1 MENRTYTEY
10 ERLTQDEK
18 AKEKAKEKYNQQ
30 IANQIMLELPKQM
43 ATPGLQPNID
53 GEYTTHE
60 FYKSGNEL
68 TIRAKPPE
76 DSEYAKAMKN
86 LTQEEYEKAYNE
98 LIQTLNSYSLID
110 LFNAIINKA
119 VITGFNNRWIT
130 LTLTE
135 YLHFLGKEANINQ
148 KKIVRREVKQSLQIL
163 ERLNLKFKKGRGQF
177 LYFDI
182 LLVKGFLKDEISIE
196 FDEQFYNIMK
206 RAHDQNFYTY
216 IPKALNGINNK
227 QYPHIKLLSQYLG
240 INRRIN
246 LTKGKRE
253 KVFKVNSIYDY
264 VVTLPRLEEI
274 KKHRASPT
282 QKIIQPFERNLNKMK
297 ELGYIK
303 DWKYNEDFETKRK
316 NKYSFDDWKQA
327 SIEVTFSDEL
337 NLLDNSIKENKEKF
351 KERQELAEQTALTKE
366 ARKKL
371 KDDQNKVQE
380 YIQAQVQQNINQK
393 QIEANI
399 EKSISKKLDLLDD

>member
-1 MENRTYTEY
+1 MKNRTYAEY

-30 IANQIMLELPKQM
+30 IANQIMLELPKQI
-43 ATPGLQPNID
+43 ATPGLQKNTD

-68 TIRAKPPE
+68 TIKATPPQN
-76 DSEYAKAMKN
+76 SEYVKAMKN
-86 LTQEEYEKAYNE
+86 LTQEEIKKAYDE

-110 LFNAIINKA
+110 LFNAIMNKA
-119 VITGFNNRWIT
+119 VITGFSNKWIT

-135 YLHFLGKEANINQ
+135 YLQFLGKEATNNQ
-148 KKIVRREVKQSLQIL
+148 KKIARREITQNLQIL

-182 LLVKGFLKDEISIE
+182 LLVKSFVKDEISIV
-196 FDEQFYNIMK
+196 FDDQFYFAMK
-206 RAHDQNFYTY
+206 QAHDKKFFTY
-216 IPKALNGINNK
+216 IPKALNRVNNK

-240 INRRIN
+240 ITRRIN
-246 LTKGKRE
+246 LTKGNRE
-253 KVFKVNSIYDY
+253 KTFKVQSVYDY
-264 VVTLPRLEEI
+264 VVTLPRNEKTNGHGKQQIIEPLE
-274 KKHRASPT
+274 K
-282 QKIIQPFERNLNKMK
+282 NLNKMK

-303 DWKYNEDFETKRK
+303 DWKYNKDFETKRK

-327 SIEVTFSDEL
+327 SLEITFSDEL
-337 NLLDNSIKENKEKF
+337 NLLDNSIKENKKKF
-351 KERQELAEQTALTKE
+351 KERQEIAEQTALTKE
-366 ARKKL
+366 AQKKL
-371 KDDQNKVQE
+371 KDDPNKVQE

>member
-1 MENRTYTEY
+1 MESRTYTEY
-10 ERLTQDEK
+10 ERLIQDEK

-30 IANQIMLELPKQM
+30 IANQIMLELPKQI
-43 ATPGLQPNID
+43 ATPGLQKNTD

-68 TIRAKPPE
+68 TIKATPPQN
-76 DSEYAKAMKN
+76 SEYVKAMKN
-86 LTQEEYEKAYNE
+86 LTQEEIQKAYDE

-110 LFNAIINKA
+110 LFNAIMNKA
-119 VITGFNNRWIT
+119 VITGFSNKWIT

-135 YLHFLGKEANINQ
+135 YLQFLGKEATNNQ
-148 KKIVRREVKQSLQIL
+148 KKIARREITQNLQIL

-182 LLVKGFLKDEISIE
+182 LLVKSFVKDEISIV
-196 FDEQFYNIMK
+196 FDDQFYFAMK
-206 RAHDQNFYTY
+206 QAHDKKFFTY
-216 IPKALNGINNK
+216 IPKALNGVNNK

-240 INRRIN
+240 ITRRIN
-246 LTKGKRE
+246 LTKGNRE
-253 KVFKVNSIYDY
+253 KTFKVQSVYDY
-264 VVTLPRLEEI
+264 VVTLPRNEKTNGHGKQQIIEPLE
-274 KKHRASPT
+274 K
-282 QKIIQPFERNLNKMK
+282 NLNKMK

-303 DWKYNEDFETKRK
+303 DWKYNKDFETKRK
-316 NKYSFDDWKQA
+316 SKYSFDDWKQA
-327 SIEVTFSDEL
+327 SLEITFSDEL